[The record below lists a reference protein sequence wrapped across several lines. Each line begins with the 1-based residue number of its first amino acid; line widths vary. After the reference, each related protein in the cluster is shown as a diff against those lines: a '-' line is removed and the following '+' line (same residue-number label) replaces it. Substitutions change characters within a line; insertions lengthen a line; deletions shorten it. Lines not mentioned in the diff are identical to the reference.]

1 VQVIVDFDQ
10 QLAARLLQLTTVMNV
25 FDRLFETNS
34 DEQTD
39 DNRGD
44 VDEETFPGVNRF
56 VRSVH
61 IEHGR

>member
-1 VQVIVDFDQ
+1 V
-10 QLAARLLQLTTVMNV
+10 NV

-61 IEHGR
+61 IEHRR